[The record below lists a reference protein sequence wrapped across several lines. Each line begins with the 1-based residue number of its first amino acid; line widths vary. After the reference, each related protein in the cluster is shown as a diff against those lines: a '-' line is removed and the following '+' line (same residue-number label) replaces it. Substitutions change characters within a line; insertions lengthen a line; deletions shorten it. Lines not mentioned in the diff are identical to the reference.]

1 MNETNQTDID
11 VIVVG
16 GGKAVAAI
24 NPILGQ
30 DNVARFLVGIA
41 GKAPGSFEY
50 RFAQINGRPGVVNY
64 GAGQPQSVGTPEIV
78 DGEISSIYI
87 VVNPEKPQRIPPLR
101 PSAEGLRAAAGD
113 PSRD

>member
-1 MNETNQTDID
+1 MDETNRTDIA

-30 DNVARFLVGIA
+30 DNVARFLVAIA
-41 GKAPGSFEY
+41 SKAAGSFEY
-50 RFAQINGRPGVVNY
+50 RFAQINGRPGVVTY
-64 GAGQPQSVGTPEIV
+64 VDGQPQNVGTLEIV

-87 VVNPEKPQRIPPLR
+87 VVNPDKLQRIPPLR
-101 PSAEGLRAAAGD
+101 AAAHG
-113 PSRD
+113 PSQD

>member
-1 MNETNQTDID
+1 MNETNRTNID
-11 VIVVG
+11 VIVAG

-41 GKAPGSFEY
+41 DKAPGSFEY
-50 RFAQINGRPGVVNY
+50 RFAQING
-64 GAGQPQSVGTPEIV
+64 QPQNAGTLEIV

-87 VVNPEKPQRIPPLR
+87 VVNPDKLQRIPPLR
-101 PSAEGLRAAAGD
+101 AAAHG
-113 PSRD
+113 PSKD